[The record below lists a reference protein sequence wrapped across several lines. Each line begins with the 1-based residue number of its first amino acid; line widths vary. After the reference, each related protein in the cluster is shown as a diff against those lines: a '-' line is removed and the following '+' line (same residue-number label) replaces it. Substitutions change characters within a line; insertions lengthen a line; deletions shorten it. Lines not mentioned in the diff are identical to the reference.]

1 MKYRL
6 ATDRVVATLGNAIL
20 AALVALTF
28 CGVFAATASAAET
41 RSLTSSADSQ
51 IVENAP
57 TKNYGAATSLGVNG
71 NYPNGSGKDEFALLK
86 WDLSGIAPRTQ
97 VNSASVT
104 LNVTTASPQS
114 YQAYVLKRPWVE
126 SAVTWNVYSG
136 GTPWQVAGAKGSLD
150 REATVAGSITPS
162 AKGKNTLVLPPAVV
176 QGWVD
181 NPATNQGIIIA
192 NPSSTRGFTFDS
204 REATD
209 PTRRPQVTLDL
220 SADTTPPE
228 TTIDS
233 GPSGT
238 ISSGDAS
245 FTFSSSEPD
254 STFECRL
261 DGAAY
266 SACTSPKSYTNL
278 SNGSHTFDVRATD
291 RAGNVDATPASRTFT
306 VDVPPPP
313 DTTPPETAIDSGPA
327 EGATLTSGDVSFAFS
342 SSEPYSTFWCS
353 LDGGAYA
360 ACTSPMALG
369 GLTEGQHSFAVVA
382 TDAAANTDPTPAT
395 RIFTVAATTTR
406 VSVLDY
412 GATPDDST
420 DDSTAFQR
428 AMAAAVQG
436 GGVAYVPA
444 GTFLISDVTPP
455 DHATL
460 QVEAAAT
467 LKKYGTDAG
476 PLFAMQGP
484 DAATFATDVHVEG
497 VNGSFTMDLG
507 EAGQD
512 VAGFRI
518 RNVAGFSVKH
528 MLCVQNDDNPL
539 QEAPSSRKPCLSFL
553 PIQQT
558 VLPSGLYSAPYD
570 GVLEDLHSTESPYG
584 WGLMQFSGGQRI
596 QITNVSSEGGS
607 ALRLENYSA
616 NWTPMQDITADG
628 VTCQNGHDAVHM
640 NPHGATHLGNIHIT
654 NVVANSCE
662 SAVSMG
668 GEGSYGPD
676 VTIDGVTATPGYTA
690 QVRDPAMD
698 QAYVGAWL
706 MGPSK
711 YCIDERTLTYYVN
724 ISNVNC
730 GGLPNR

>member
-1 MKYRL
+1 MKYRS
-6 ATDRVVATLGNAIL
+6 ATNRVVATLGIATL

-28 CGVFAATASAAET
+28 SGVFAATASAAET
-41 RSLTSSADSQ
+41 RSLTSSADAQ

-57 TKNYGAATSLGVNG
+57 AKNYGAATSLGVNG
-71 NYPNGSGKDEFALLK
+71 NYPSGSGKDVFALLK

-114 YQAYVLKRPWVE
+114 YRAYVLKRPWVE

-136 GTPWQVAGAKGSLD
+136 STPWQVAGAKGSLD
-150 REATVAGSITPS
+150 REATAAGSITPS
-162 AKGKNTLVLPPAVV
+162 AKGKNTLALPPAEV

-181 NPATNQGIIIA
+181 NPATNQGIVIA
-192 NPSSTRGFTFDS
+192 NPSSTRGFNFDS

-209 PTRRPQVTLDL
+209 PTRRPQLTLDL
-220 SADTTPPE
+220 ITDTTPPE
-228 TTIDS
+228 TTIAS

-245 FTFSSSEPD
+245 FTFSSSEPN

-306 VDVPPPP
+306 VDVR
-313 DTTPPETAIDSGPA
+313 
-327 EGATLTSGDVSFAFS
+327 
-342 SSEPYSTFWCS
+342 
-353 LDGGAYA
+353 
-360 ACTSPMALG
+360 M
-369 GLTEGQHSFAVVA
+369 
-382 TDAAANTDPTPAT
+382 
-395 RIFTVAATTTR
+395 
-406 VSVLDY
+406 SVLDY
-412 GATPDDST
+412 GATPDDAT
-420 DDSTAFQR
+420 DDSAAFQR
-428 AMAAAVQG
+428 AMAAAVQA

-444 GTFLISDVTPP
+444 GTFLISGVKLP

-467 LKKYGTDAG
+467 LKKYGTDTG
-476 PLFAMQGP
+476 PLFTMQGP

-497 VNGSFTMDLG
+497 VNGAFTMDLG
-507 EAGQD
+507 DAGQD

-518 RNVAGFSVKH
+518 RNVAGFSVRH

-553 PIQQT
+553 PLQQT
-558 VLPSGLYSAPYD
+558 ALPSGLYSAPYD
-570 GVLEDLHSTESPYG
+570 GVLEDLHSTQSPYG
-584 WGLMQFSGGQRI
+584 WGLLQFSGGQRI
-596 QITNVSSEGGS
+596 RISDVSSEGGS

-616 NWTPMQDITADG
+616 NWTPMWDITADG
-628 VTCQNGHDAVHM
+628 VGCQNGHDAVHM
-640 NPHGATHLGNIHIT
+640 NPHGATHLGNIHVT

-662 SAVSMG
+662 SAVSLG

-676 VTIDGVTATPGYTA
+676 VTIDGVTAIPGASA
-690 QVRDPAMD
+690 QNRDPAMD
-698 QAYVGAWL
+698 QTYVGAWL
-706 MGPSK
+706 IGPSM
-711 YCIDERTLTYYVN
+711 YCVSDRSVAYEVSV
-724 ISNVNC
+724 SNVNC
-730 GGLPNR
+730 ALPSR

>member
-1 MKYRL
+1 MGRMHHRL
-6 ATDRVVATLGNAIL
+6 ATNRVVAASSIAIL
-20 AALVALTF
+20 MALVALTIS
-28 CGVFAATASAAET
+28 GVFAATASAAET
-41 RSLTSSADSQ
+41 TSLTSSADAQ

-57 TKNYGAATSLGVNG
+57 AKNYGAATSLGVNG
-71 NYPNGSGKDEFALLK
+71 NYPSGSGRDEFALLK

-162 AKGKNTLVLPPAVV
+162 AKGKNTLALPPAVV

-192 NPSSTRGFTFDS
+192 NSSSTRGFTFDS

-209 PTRRPQVTLDL
+209 PTRRPQLTLDL
-220 SADTTPPE
+220 ITDTTPPE
-228 TTIDS
+228 TTIAS

-245 FTFSSSEPD
+245 FTFSSSEPS

-306 VDVPPPP
+306 VDVAPPP
-313 DTTPPETAIDSGPA
+313 DTPPPETTVDPGPTD
-327 EGATLTSGDVSFAFS
+327 GATLSSGDVSFAFS
-342 SSEPYSTFWCS
+342 SSEPYSTFQCS
-353 LDGGAYA
+353 LDSAAYT
-360 ACTSPMALG
+360 ACTSPKSYSNLPAG
-369 GLTEGQHSFAVVA
+369 SHNFAVRAV
-382 TDAAANTDPTPAT
+382 DAAA
-395 RIFTVAATTTR
+395 
-406 VSVLDY
+406 
-412 GATPDDST
+412 
-420 DDSTAFQR
+420 FQK
-428 AMAAAVQG
+428 AMAAAVQA

-444 GTFLISDVTPP
+444 GTFLISGVKLP

-467 LKKYGTDAG
+467 LKKYGTTTG
-476 PLFAMQGP
+476 PLFTMQGP

-497 VNGSFTMDLG
+497 VNGAFTMDLG
-507 EAGQD
+507 DAGQD

-518 RNVAGFSVKH
+518 RNVAGFSVRH
-528 MLCVQNDDNPL
+528 MLCVQNDENQL

-558 VLPSGLYSAPYD
+558 ALPSGLYSSPYD
-570 GVLEDLHSTESPYG
+570 GVLEDLHSTQSPYG
-584 WGLMQFSGGQRI
+584 WGLLQFSGGQRI
-596 QITNVSSEGGS
+596 QISDVSSEGGS

-616 NWTPMQDITADG
+616 NWTPMWDITADG
-628 VTCQNGHDAVHM
+628 VGCQNGHDAVHM
-640 NPHGATHLGNIHIT
+640 NPHGATHFGNIHVT

-662 SAVSMG
+662 SAVSIG

-676 VTIDGVTATPGYTA
+676 VTIDGVTVLPGASA
-690 QVRDPAMD
+690 QDRDPARD
-698 QAYVGAWL
+698 LGYVGAWL
-706 MGPSK
+706 IGPSM
-711 YCIDERTLTYYVN
+711 YCVSDRSVPYEVSV
-724 ISNVNC
+724 SNVNC
-730 GGLPNR
+730 ALPSR